1 MSSFSTPA
9 IMLRRIDFG
18 DYDFI
23 ITFFTL
29 NSGKIPVIAKSARKS
44 IKRFSGILELFYAL
58 DIVLGTGRGK
68 GLPVL
73 QEASLRQPF
82 YRIRENI
89 TKTAYA
95 SYWAELINEW
105 MENHVKNIKLYHLFQ
120 YVLYELDLGRMP
132 EEVLSILFQ
141 IKLISMSG
149 FYPNLRKCSICKV
162 EMEKMKGNRIVF
174 DIIKGGIV
182 CERCKS
188 GSLRQIC
195 LSKGTIKQILWIE
208 GGDLS
213 MAERIRFSPEALKEC
228 LKFLEVFVPYHLG
241 KEPKSLKFLRQIRKD

>member
-23 ITFFTL
+23 ITFLTL
-29 NSGKIPVIAKSARKS
+29 NSGKVSVIAKSAKKS
-44 IKRFSGILELFYAL
+44 KKRFSGILELFYAL
-58 DIVLGTGRGK
+58 DIVLGAGRGK

-73 QEASLRQPF
+73 QEASLRHPF

-105 MENHVKNIKLYHLFQ
+105 MENHVKNIKLYYLFQ
-120 YVLYELDLGRMP
+120 CVLYELDLGRMP

-149 FYPNLRKCSICKV
+149 FYPNLR
-162 EMEKMKGNRIVF
+162 N
-174 DIIKGGIV
+174 
-182 CERCKS
+182 
-188 GSLRQIC
+188 
-195 LSKGTIKQILWIE
+195 
-208 GGDLS
+208 
-213 MAERIRFSPEALKEC
+213 
-228 LKFLEVFVPYHLG
+228 
-241 KEPKSLKFLRQIRKD
+241 